1 MSELTFNW
9 RAQNDPEF
17 AEFILDLRLVKD
29 GGKPNFQTYT
39 SNKCRKSLSWTNKT
53 RRFINNKWMLEES
66 KNFFLNNIEV
76 LNGLPIIC
84 KKTMTVDK
92 QELKNN
98 EEFEVINIDAK
109 TIEIKN

>member
-1 MSELTFNW
+1 
-9 RAQNDPEF
+9 
-17 AEFILDLRLVKD
+17 
-29 GGKPNFQTYT
+29 
-39 SNKCRKSLSWTNKT
+39 
-53 RRFINNKWMLEES
+53 MLEES